1 MSLISIRFPSC
12 SQFRTIRDGADSCRR
27 AGLRPNCE
35 QQFQKAAH
43 RAAERWAKSAQPHL
57 EQARRALNLR
67 GDLQLQCEVTHAEQ
81 DNGLPMVTAEAK
93 FFTEKRPSGYGGFTY
108 ADEVELNFEITLAQ
122 MVEDGD
128 EAEQAWRALQ
138 TSRQTCQQQTD
149 LLIAWRKKLAEI
161 PYVQRQAK
169 AHLTDVLLQQTE
181 PGRQLYQ
188 TLQGQF
194 QDSSNCALCPM
205 RTGDTCPTPPAS
217 TGCQVTAVTVF
228 WSCRCL
234 WSRQKNN

>member
-1 MSLISIRFPSC
+1 MSKNFAVVGVGGYVAPRHLRA
-12 SQFRTIRDGADSCRR
+12 IRDTGNRLVAAVDPKDSV
-27 AGLRPNCE
+27 GILD
-35 QQFQKAAH
+35 QYSF
-43 RAAERWAKSAQPHL
+43 
-57 EQARRALNLR
+57 
-67 GDLQLQCEVTHAEQ
+67 DV
-81 DNGLPMVTAEAK
+81 K

-108 ADEVELNFEITLAQ
+108 ADEVELNFTISLAE
-122 MVEDGD
+122 MAEDGD
-128 EAEQAWRALQ
+128 EPEHAWRALQ

-194 QDSSNCALCPM
+194 QDYFAGL
-205 RTGDTCPTPPAS
+205 PTFDAKSLPA
-217 TGCQVTAVTVF
+217 
-228 WSCRCL
+228 
-234 WSRQKNN
+234 

>member
-1 MSLISIRFPSC
+1 M
-12 SQFRTIRDGADSCRR
+12 
-27 AGLRPNCE
+27 
-35 QQFQKAAH
+35 H
-43 RAAERWAKSAQPHL
+43 
-57 EQARRALNLR
+57 
-67 GDLQLQCEVTHAEQ
+67 LQCEVTHTEQ
-81 DNGLPMVTAEAK
+81 DKGLPTVTVEAK
-93 FFTEKRPSGYGGFTY
+93 FFTEKRPTGYGGFTY

-122 MVEDGD
+122 MAEDGD

-149 LLIAWRKKLAEI
+149 LLIACRKKLAEI

-194 QDSSNCALCPM
+194 QDYFAGL
-205 RTGDTCPTPPAS
+205 PTFNAKSLPA
-217 TGCQVTAVTVF
+217 
-228 WSCRCL
+228 
-234 WSRQKNN
+234 